1 MGFPAAFKVGNTVSS
16 ILCPAPA
23 IIDLLSTLGLA
34 GLSASA
40 PAPQLGS
47 AGTFEPAL
55 PYLMACTQLRHGIR
69 VETTAL
75 IQMGACQIRVRR
87 REYRPAEGV
96 TRGT

>member
-40 PAPQLGS
+40 PAPQ
-47 AGTFEPAL
+47 
-55 PYLMACTQLRHGIR
+55 
-69 VETTAL
+69 
-75 IQMGACQIRVRR
+75 
-87 REYRPAEGV
+87 
-96 TRGT
+96 